1 MSYTY
6 STAIGDGIT
15 VAFPFSFAGQDNGYI
30 AVSNIHVYVAGT
42 EVSFSVLSNDP
53 NKVYLNPAPPLGAE
67 VLIRRIMPK
76 DVPYSDFS
84 RGNPFSQDTL
94 NNTNLQQLYIVQEIF
109 DGYLPQGFFFRTD
122 IDMGGHKFFNL
133 GDGVDA
139 GDSVNFGQLT
149 VEHDKNVEQDGR
161 LTAIEDGLV
170 TPTIINY
177 ISQLFVSTVGGETTI
192 NTTNGFHAG
201 AVYINGVFQH
211 KLAGAYSQSGGVVTL
226 AEPLKLGQQ
235 VYLILGSDL
244 PVEALYPS
252 IEDFVALQ
260 LIVNELNNDVVLL
273 DGRVTTIEFLY
284 AKKGANSDITSL
296 SGLTTA
302 LSITQGGTGGTT
314 QATARSGLGAAASG
328 ANSDI
333 TSLSGLTTPLSV
345 AQGGT
350 GGATPAAARSGISAA
365 VVGANNDI
373 TSLTTLSNGIVGLVT
388 GVAAASGVVGQEVS
402 ASSGSAVS
410 LTSGTLTNIVSISL
424 PAGDWELE
432 SALRVNNAGNVTI
445 LNFGVS
451 ATSAVLPT
459 DWWDRYNIT
468 TTIAAGTSTRQGMS
482 RRVLLSATT
491 TLYLVAQ
498 CTFTSTCTADGYI
511 RARRMR

>member
-6 STAIGDGIT
+6 STAIGDGVT

-30 AVSNIHVYVAGT
+30 AVSNIHVYVAGS

-53 NKVYLNPAPPLGAE
+53 NKVYLTVAPPVGAE

-149 VEHDKNVEQDGR
+149 VEHDKNVEQDTR
-161 LTAIEDGLV
+161 LTAIEDGLT
-170 TPTIINY
+170 TPTIVNY
-177 ISQLFVSTVGGETTI
+177 ISQLFVSTTGGETTI

-201 AVYINGVFQH
+201 AVYIDGVFQH

-226 AEPLKLGQQ
+226 AEPLLLGQQ

-244 PVEALYPS
+244 PEESLYPS
-252 IEDFVALQ
+252 LEDFAALQ
-260 LIVNELNNDVVLL
+260 MLVNSINSQ
-273 DGRVTTIEFLY
+273 Y
-284 AKKGANSDITSL
+284 AKKGANTDITSL

-302 LSITQGGTGGTT
+302 LSVSQGGTGGNT
-314 QATARSGLGAAASG
+314 QPTARSGIGAAASG
-328 ANSDI
+328 ANTDI
-333 TSLSGLTTPLSV
+333 TSLGGLITPLSV

-350 GGATPAAARSGISAA
+350 GGATPAAARGGISAA

-373 TSLTTLSNGIVGLVT
+373 TSLTNLLNGIT
-388 GVAAASGVVGQEVS
+388 GTVLGTAAAAGVVGQEVS

-432 SALRVNNAGNVTI
+432 SALRVTNAGNITL
-445 LNFGVS
+445 LNFGVGSAS
-451 ATSAVLPT
+451 ATLPT

-468 TTIAAGTSTRQGMS
+468 TTLAAGTSTRQGMS
-482 RRVLLSATT
+482 RRVLLSSTT

-498 CTFTSTCTADGYI
+498 ATFTSTCTADGYI